1 MATLSAKVS
10 VKGAISLYGM
20 GRFPITMY
28 REQLEAVLDHEKQLR
43 AFIKKHTKEL
53 KVKPDGRTGPDGAEA
68 L

>member
-28 REQLEAVLDHEKQLR
+28 KEQLEAVLDHEKQLR
-43 AFIKKHTKEL
+43 AFVKKHAKEL
-53 KVKPDGRTGPDGAEA
+53 KTKPEGSRGPVGAEA